1 MRSRFFLPIMFVVAL
16 ISCEEKKH
24 REVQLPISDSSL
36 FVNTPIKYWVEN
48 QAIDEASGIA
58 ASYLNPHK
66 FWVHNDSGGDNVL
79 FLIDDKG
86 HGFQQVHLE
95 GIKNRDWEDIA
106 VVKHGGSS
114 EIYIAD
120 TGDNFKWHSTKFI
133 YRFKEPSMGEKSD
146 MTISHIE
153 TIEFEY
159 PDGRKDAEC
168 LLIDPV
174 SKDIFII
181 SNREAEKHIYRLKY
195 PQSTQK
201 VNTAEFVGILNASKE
216 KPTDDKASRQDLY
229 VTSGTISNK
238 GDEILVKNY
247 KNIFYWKKLPNE
259 SIAQALQHSAIVL
272 PYEVE
277 SQGEAVSFSQDLTEY
292 YTITEKG
299 HRSNTVYLSCYKRKN
314 RLHSESF

>member
-1 MRSRFFLPIMFVVAL
+1 MRIRFYLPIMFVIAFM
-16 ISCEEKKH
+16 SCDERKH

-36 FVNTPIKYWVEN
+36 FVNTPIKHWVEN
-48 QAIDEASGIA
+48 PEIDEASGIA
-58 ASYLNPHK
+58 ASYQNPHK

-79 FLIDDKG
+79 FLIGANGKG
-86 HGFQQVHLE
+86 LQKLILE
-95 GIKNRDWEDIA
+95 GIDNRDWEDIA
-106 VVKHGGSS
+106 VARNGTSS
-114 EIYIAD
+114 YIYIAD

-133 YRFKEPSMGEKSD
+133 YRFQEPVMGEKSQ
-146 MTISHIE
+146 MTVNHIE

-168 LLIDPV
+168 ILIDPL

-201 VNTAEFVGILNASKE
+201 VNTAELVGILNTSKE
-216 KPTDDKASRQDLY
+216 RPTDDKASRQDLF
-229 VTSGTISNK
+229 VTSGSISNT
-238 GDEILVKNY
+238 GEEIIVKNY
-247 KNIFYWKKLPNE
+247 KNIFYWKKTQNE
-259 SIAQALQHSAIVL
+259 TIAQALQRPALIL

-277 SQGEAVSFSQDLTEY
+277 SQGEAVSFSQDLSEY

-299 HRSNTVYLSCYKRKN
+299 HRSNSVYLSCYKRKN
-314 RLHSESF
+314 KPHSNSF

>member
-1 MRSRFFLPIMFVVAL
+1 MKSRFYLPIIFVIAC
-16 ISCEEKKH
+16 ISCEKKKH
-24 REVQLPISDSSL
+24 REVKLPITDSTL
-36 FVNTPIKYWVEN
+36 FINTPIKYWVEN
-48 QAIDEASGIA
+48 QEIEEASGLA
-58 ASYLNPHK
+58 ASYMNPHK

-79 FLIDDKG
+79 FLINSKG
-86 HGFQQVHLE
+86 QGFQKLRLE

-106 VVKHGGSS
+106 VVQHGASA

-133 YRFKEPSMGEKSD
+133 YRLKEPVMGEKSE
-146 MTISHIE
+146 MMVSQIE

-174 SKDIFII
+174 SRDIFII

-195 PQSTQK
+195 PQSTQE
-201 VNTAEFVGILNASKE
+201 VNTAEFVGVLNASKE
-216 KPTDDKASRQDLY
+216 KTTDDKASRQDLF
-229 VTSGTISNK
+229 VTSGTISSTGN
-238 GDEILVKNY
+238 EILVKNY
-247 KNIFYWKKLPNE
+247 KNIFYWKKFPNQ
-259 SIAQALQHSAIVL
+259 SIAQALQDVPTVL

-299 HRSNTVYLSCYKRKN
+299 HRSNAVYLSCYKRKN
-314 RLHSESF
+314 RLH

>member
-1 MRSRFFLPIMFVVAL
+1 MKSRFYLPILFVIAC
-16 ISCEEKKH
+16 IACEKKVH
-24 REVQLPISDSSL
+24 REVKLPISDSTL
-36 FVNTPIKYWVEN
+36 FVNTPIKYWIEN
-48 QAIDEASGIA
+48 QEIDEASGLA
-58 ASYLNPHK
+58 ASYQNPHK

-79 FLIDDKG
+79 FLINAKG
-86 HGFQQVHLE
+86 NGFQKLHLE

-106 VVKHGGSS
+106 VVKNGTSS
-114 EIYIAD
+114 EIYISD

-133 YRFKEPSMGEKSD
+133 YRFKEPIMAEKPELTVSQ
-146 MTISHIE
+146 IE

-168 LLIDPV
+168 LLIDPIT
-174 SKDIFII
+174 KDIFII

-195 PQSTQK
+195 PQSTQQ

-216 KPTDDKASRQDLY
+216 KPTDDKASRQDLFI
-229 VTSGTISNK
+229 TSGTVSNR

-247 KNIFYWKKLPNE
+247 KNIFYWKKSPNE
-259 SIAQALQHSAIVL
+259 TIAQALQHPATVL

-277 SQGEAVSFSQDLTEY
+277 SQGEAVSFSQDLAEY

-299 HRSNTVYLSCYKRKN
+299 HRSNAVYLSCYKRKK
-314 RLHSESF
+314 